1 MHTEDLVIDKGSDW
15 HTIENILKLFPQSD
29 AVPIFAFVIESI
41 NSVNLTTLVIAT
53 KEEKVFLKFNFVC

>member
-1 MHTEDLVIDKGSDW
+1 VHAEDLVIDKGSDW

>member
-15 HTIENILKLFPQSD
+15 HTVENILKLFPQSD
-29 AVPIFAFVIESI
+29 AVPIFAFVIESV

-53 KEEKVFLKFNFVC
+53 KEEKVFLKFYFVG

>member
-53 KEEKVFLKFNFVC
+53 KEEKVFLKFNFVG